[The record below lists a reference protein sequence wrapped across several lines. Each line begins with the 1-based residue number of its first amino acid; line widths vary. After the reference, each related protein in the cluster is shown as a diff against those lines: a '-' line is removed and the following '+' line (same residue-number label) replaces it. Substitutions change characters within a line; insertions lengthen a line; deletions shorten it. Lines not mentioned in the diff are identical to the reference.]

1 MLDALDESIATGAKF
16 GSLHT
21 AYSASGANEL
31 TGGTPAY
38 ARKAATWAAAASRAK
53 ATSGAIVFD
62 VPASSTVRWVGFWDA
77 VTAGTFLGMT
87 PNGGGLFVGFAVPD
101 VSNDVLEAPAHGFSD
116 GQTVV
121 VWVVP
126 GGTLP
131 APLAEGTVYFVV
143 SSTTDDLKLALT
155 AGGAAVN
162 LTTVGAGFLQRITEE
177 QYGTQGTLS
186 ITTATL
192 RLG

>member
-1 MLDALDESIATGAKF
+1 
-16 GSLHT
+16 
-21 AYSASGANEL
+21 
-31 TGGTPAY
+31 
-38 ARKAATWAAAASRAK
+38 
-53 ATSGAIVFD
+53 VFD